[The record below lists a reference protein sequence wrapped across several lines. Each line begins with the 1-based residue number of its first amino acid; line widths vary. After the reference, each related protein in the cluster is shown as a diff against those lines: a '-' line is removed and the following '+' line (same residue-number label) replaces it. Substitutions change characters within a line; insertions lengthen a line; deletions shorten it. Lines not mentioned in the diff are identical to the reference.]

1 MGEQQRTLRAGVRR
15 GGVVLLVSCLLAP
28 CVVTGQMEDNGE
40 EEQKMKVLSFGG
52 NGNIGSAV
60 LAKMI
65 ETERFDIVMTTRGG
79 WHWDSDTR
87 IGKINTLDGIDGDF
101 IPFIS
106 CRSRSNC
113 VSS

>member
-1 MGEQQRTLRAGVRR
+1 M
-15 GGVVLLVSCLLAP
+15 VLLVSCLLAP

-40 EEQKMKVLSFGG
+40 EGEEQRMKVLSFGG

-87 IGKINTLDGIDGDF
+87 IGKKKIPLDRWRF
-101 IPFIS
+101 F
-106 CRSRSNC
+106 
-113 VSS
+113 